1 MFSRDRW
8 DEIIEALTANWFRT
22 LLTAFGVLWGIFILV
37 ILLAA
42 GKGLE
47 NGVKQGFSGMATNS
61 MFMWSQTISKSYK
74 GLPKGRNYNFKLGDV
89 EAIKETVPGLEIVS
103 PRNQLGGFGGANNV
117 VRGLNSGAYN
127 VYGDY
132 PEIIRQQPMDITS
145 GRFINYSDIEQ
156 KRKVAIIGEGVKAGL
171 YEIDEEVLGTYIKI
185 NGVNFMV
192 VGTYKKK
199 GSGGNVEEQQKEIFV
214 PFTAY
219 SQAFNMGDVVGWMAI
234 TANDD
239 HSITELKN
247 SVFDVIKTRHSIHP
261 EDDRAVGNFDL
272 YEEYSRINGLF
283 IAYKK
288 KGSGGNVEEQQKEI
302 FVPFTAYSQAFNMGD
317 VVGWMAITAND
328 DHSITELKNSVFDVI
343 KTRHSIHPEDDRAVG
358 NFDLYEEYSRIN
370 GLFIALRLVAYF
382 VGTLVLLSGIIGISN
397 IMLIVVKERTNEIGV
412 RRALGASPWSI
423 RGQILLESIFL
434 TIVSGMAGIILSTLV
449 IYVIN
454 TLLDGMDT
462 SEMMFLNPTVN
473 IGVVLIALAILVIS
487 GLLAGLIPAQN
498 AIKIKPVDALR
509 TE

>member
-22 LLTAFGVLWGIFILV
+22 LLTAFGVLWGVFILV

-283 IAYKK
+283 IA
-288 KGSGGNVEEQQKEI
+288 
-302 FVPFTAYSQAFNMGD
+302 
-317 VVGWMAITAND
+317 
-328 DHSITELKNSVFDVI
+328 
-343 KTRHSIHPEDDRAVG
+343 
-358 NFDLYEEYSRIN
+358 
-370 GLFIALRLVAYF
+370 LRLVAYF